1 MLPLCNKMVLRKR
14 SVTKM
19 NEKQN
24 SNSPAALLS
33 ASARLSALGAL
44 VVTLDKHKPLDSAWG
59 SDRHFATLSPSDRAF
74 AQLLA
79 KTVMRR
85 LGQIDAILNNFLE
98 HPLSNSA
105 SRIMHTLR
113 LGVAQLIWL
122 ETPPHAAVHSAVE
135 MTKQLKMEKFGGLV
149 NAVLKKVVQQGAE
162 LAAKQDAAKLNT
174 PDWLLKSWERAYGPE
189 LTRKMT
195 EAHLKE
201 PPLDIT
207 VKKDPAFW
215 AEQLNGV
222 VLPIGSVRLRE
233 TRNITQLKGFSEGN
247 WWVQDMAATI
257 PARLLGDVHDK
268 RVIDLCAAPGGKTAQ
283 LAQGGAKVSAVDMSK
298 ERIAM
303 LKTNV
308 HRLQLT
314 ADYVITD
321 ASKWLP
327 AFQPDAIL
335 LDAPCSA
342 TGTLRRH
349 PDVAWH
355 RKPEDIE
362 RLVVTQAK
370 MLRHALDMLK
380 PGGMLVY
387 SVCSLQPEEGE
398 QQITALLAERKDV
411 SLIPVDPA
419 QLGGLKECITA
430 RGEVRTLSC
439 HLAELDGMDGFYA
452 AVLKKQNL

>member
-1 MLPLCNKMVLRKR
+1 M
-14 SVTKM
+14 S
-19 NEKQN
+19 EKQTAN
-24 SNSPAALLS
+24 SSGAIILSP
-33 ASARLSALGAL
+33 SARLCALGAL
-44 VVTLDKHKPLDSAWG
+44 VHTLDKHKPLDSSWAN
-59 SDRHFATLSPSDRAF
+59 DRHFQGLSPSDRAF
-74 AQLLA
+74 SQMLA

-85 LGQIDAILNNFLE
+85 LGQIDAVLNAFLE
-98 HPLSNSA
+98 HPLNSGA
-105 SRIMHTLR
+105 SRIMHVLR

-122 ETPPHAAVHSAVE
+122 ETPPHAAVHCAVE

-149 NAVLKKVVQQGAE
+149 NAVLKKVSVGGRAMVD
-162 LAAKQDAAKLNT
+162 AQDAARVNT
-174 PDWLLKSWERAYGPE
+174 PDWLWNAWEKAYGAE
-189 LTRKMT
+189 LTRKIA
-195 EAHLKE
+195 EVHLLE

-215 AEQLNGV
+215 AQQLGGV

-233 TRNITQLKGFSEGN
+233 TRNITNLQGFAEGS

-257 PARLLGDVHDK
+257 PARLLGDVKDK

-283 LAQGGAKVSAVDMSK
+283 LAQAGAKVSAIDVSK

-308 HRLQLT
+308 HRLQLN
-314 ADYVITD
+314 AEYVITD

-327 AFQPDAIL
+327 TFAPDAIL

-355 RKPEDIE
+355 RKPEEIA
-362 RLVVTQAK
+362 RLVITQAT
-370 MLRHALDMLK
+370 MLRHAFDMLK
-380 PGGMLVY
+380 PGGTLVY

-398 QQITALLAERKDV
+398 QQITAMLADRKDAT
-411 SLIPVDPA
+411 LIPVDPA
-419 QLGGLKECITA
+419 MLGGTTECITT
-430 RGEVRTLSC
+430 RGEVRTLPC

-452 AVLKKQNL
+452 AILMKV